1 MLAENER
8 EELLAPLPQGKV
20 IDGRDLVRALLIF
33 LGFFIFFVPKIF
45 LSNEIYYLSRDI
57 NKIKNRLDLLKE
69 ENKMLKKNL
78 EDFRFQQLL
87 RMD

>member
-1 MLAENER
+1 MLSENEK
-8 EELLAPLPQGKV
+8 EDLLAPLPQEKV
-20 IDGRDLVRALLIF
+20 IDGRDLLRALFIF
-33 LGFFIFFVPKIF
+33 FVFFIFFVPKIF

-69 ENKMLKKNL
+69 ENKILKKNL